1 VLPLLA
7 GCYTLQPVSGTS
19 PVVGSRIAVDVNDAG
34 RLALGGSMGPEIGQ
48 IEGTLM
54 QRDNGE
60 YLLGVRSI
68 SLLRGG
74 VQVWSGEPVHIK
86 KEYVSTVYQ
95 RELSKSRTIALAAAG
110 VGAVA
115 LIASQNLLGGGD
127 PQGPKQTPTDTAVTR
142 RSPRTVH
149 FTVFSIGLPGLSSPT
164 RR

>member
-1 VLPLLA
+1 MLPLLA

-19 PVVGSRIAVDVNDAG
+19 PEVGSRIAVDVTDAG

-48 IEGTLM
+48 IEGTLI

-86 KEYVSTVYQ
+86 QEYVSTVYQ
-95 RELSKSRTIALAAAG
+95 RQLSKGRTIALAAVG

-115 LIASQNLLGGGD
+115 LVASQNMLGGGNVE
-127 PQGPKQTPTDTAVTR
+127 GPKQQPADTAVTR

-149 FTVFSIGLPGLSSPT
+149 FTVFSIGLPGLSSSG